1 MIAYIKGQLMQAEE
15 DFIVIENG
23 AIGYQI
29 FVTAQTLDRL
39 PPLGSDMKIHTYMYV
54 REDVLSLY
62 GFLTRDDMEIFKLL
76 LGVSGIGPKGAMGI
90 LSALSADELRFAV
103 LSEDSKTISK
113 APGIGAK
120 TAQRLII
127 ELKDKLKLQD
137 AFEKKLEHEMEHAG
151 NTVEVSA
158 KSEAVQALSAL
169 GYSNAEAL
177 QAVRKVDITEDMDT
191 EAILKEA
198 LKKLSF
204 L

>member
-1 MIAYIKGQLMQAEE
+1 
-15 DFIVIENG
+15 
-23 AIGYQI
+23 
-29 FVTAQTLDRL
+29 
-39 PPLGSDMKIHTYMYV
+39 
-54 REDVLSLY
+54 
-62 GFLTRDDMEIFKLL
+62 
-76 LGVSGIGPKGAMGI
+76 
-90 LSALSADELRFAV
+90 
-103 LSEDSKTISK
+103 
-113 APGIGAK
+113 
-120 TAQRLII
+120 
-127 ELKDKLKLQD
+127 
-137 AFEKKLEHEMEHAG
+137 MEHAG